1 MKQGWLVYVAEP
13 IDQANGQGPAKWIPS
28 AGWTLYHPSR
38 AFTGAGGADGIEDVN
53 RAVLSTVD
61 GVIAFLPRGVPT
73 IGVPAEIE
81 WATANGVPVAIVTD
95 ITESLALR
103 GFERRGAYVTDYAPS
118 AVQWLELA
126 MPDLAPRDQVGF
138 VQMHRSAQLPKRG
151 YADDVGLDLFA
162 SEPMVVP
169 VMQFR
174 DVPSGVV
181 CNLPPGMWGY
191 ITNRSS
197 TMRKHRMW
205 VTPGV
210 IDPSFRG
217 ELFVGVWNVSGA
229 THYVKVGDR
238 LGQLILL
245 PAASPQ
251 PVWASQVLEGVGGR
265 GDNGFGS
272 TG

>member
-1 MKQGWLVYVAEP
+1 MSLIYVAEP
-13 IDQANGQGPAKWIPS
+13 IDQAGGREPAKWHPP
-28 AGWTLYHPSR
+28 GEWTLYHPSR
-38 AFTGAGGADGIEDVN
+38 AFSGAKGSQGPEDVN
-53 RAVLSTVD
+53 RAVLATVD
-61 GVIAFLPRGVPT
+61 AMIAFLPRGVPT

-81 WATANGVPVAIVTD
+81 FALTNGIPVAIVSD
-95 ITESLALR
+95 VIESVSLR
-103 GFERRGAYVTDYAPS
+103 GFAHRGAHVTHRAAS
-118 AVQWLELA
+118 AVKWLSVALLDVDA
-126 MPDLAPRDQVGF
+126 RNTVGF
-138 VQMHRSAQLPKRG
+138 VASSPKAQLPRRG

-162 SEPMVVP
+162 SEEVIVP

-174 DVPSGVV
+174 DVPSGVI
-181 CNLPPGMWGY
+181 CNLPPGQWGF

-197 TMRKHRMW
+197 TMRKHRLW

-217 ELFVGVWNVSGA
+217 ELFVGIWNVSGA

-245 PAASPQ
+245 PAATPQ
-251 PVWASQVLEGVGGR
+251 PVWAEGIVDGIGGR
-265 GDNGFGS
+265 GDAGFGS

>member
-1 MKQGWLVYVAEP
+1 MSLIYVAEP
-13 IDQANGQGPAKWIPS
+13 IDQAGGRAPAKWKVPEN
-28 AGWTLYHPSR
+28 WTLYHPSR
-38 AFTGAGGADGIEDVN
+38 AFSGAKGSAGPEDVN

-61 GVIAFLPRGVPT
+61 GVLAFLPRGIPT

-81 WATANGVPVAIVTD
+81 WALGNGLPVAIVSD
-95 ITESLALR
+95 INESVAIR
-103 GFERRGAYVTDYAPS
+103 GFAHRGAFVSHRISP
-118 AVQWLELA
+118 AVHWLETA
-126 MPDLAPRDQVGF
+126 IFDVAPRNQIGF
-138 VQMHRSAQLPKRG
+138 VAKGANAQLPRRG

-162 SEPMVVP
+162 SEPVVVP

-174 DVPSGVV
+174 DVPSGVI
-181 CNLPPGMWGY
+181 CNLPPGQWGF

-197 TMRKHRMW
+197 TMRKHRLW

-217 ELFVGVWNVSGA
+217 ELFVGIWNVSGA

-245 PAASPQ
+245 PAATPQ
-251 PVWASQVLEGVGGR
+251 PVWAEGIVDGIGGR
-265 GDNGFGS
+265 GDAGFGS